1 MKKSLLKRT
10 QFLQSATLV
19 CVILMIIS
27 LIRISALLPG
37 VSEEADRQKQ
47 EAKESTWQREYV
59 RGRILD
65 REGNILAASEKPQGK
80 RTYSDP
86 YAFSNVVGYWS
97 LKYGTYGVEKV
108 MNDVLVH
115 SDSPEEEKRGA
126 DVTLTIDGSLQKKA
140 YDLISE
146 YTGSAVVLNA
156 KTGEILALVSSPSF
170 NANALEEDWEEI
182 NSKEGVFYSNAY
194 QNPVVPGSV
203 FKLVTSKAIL
213 EAGIENEEVE
223 DEGKLVINGQTIRNY
238 GGTAHGTLTFEEGF
252 VKSSNVYFMDRALEL
267 GGPALKE
274 AADSFLIGQDI
285 KLDFTTLSSTF
296 NLDDYEENVI
306 AATAFGQG
314 ETLITPLHM
323 AMITQSI
330 AADGQMAKPYLI
342 KSVVN
347 GKGKTTQEGKAEVL
361 TRTMEKKIAG
371 KIRGVMEEAGESY
384 GLETVGDGYSIAAK
398 TGTAERGDGYNNA
411 WLVTYAPADDPQ
423 YVIVLNRLKTKEIG
437 KSLAPVAESLYEILF
452 DEEQ

>member
-1 MKKSLLKRT
+1 MSLCRHT
-10 QFLQSATLV
+10 
-19 CVILMIIS
+19 
-27 LIRISALLPG
+27 
-37 VSEEADRQKQ
+37 
-47 EAKESTWQREYV
+47 
-59 RGRILD
+59 
-65 REGNILAASEKPQGK
+65 
-80 RTYSDP
+80 
-86 YAFSNVVGYWS
+86 
-97 LKYGTYGVEKV
+97 
-108 MNDVLVH
+108 
-115 SDSPEEEKRGA
+115 
-126 DVTLTIDGSLQKKA
+126 
-140 YDLISE
+140 
-146 YTGSAVVLNA
+146 
-156 KTGEILALVSSPSF
+156 
-170 NANALEEDWEEI
+170 
-182 NSKEGVFYSNAY
+182 
-194 QNPVVPGSV
+194 NP
-203 FKLVTSKAIL
+203 T
-213 EAGIENEEVE
+213 
-223 DEGKLVINGQTIRNY
+223 
-238 GGTAHGTLTFEEGF
+238 
-252 VKSSNVYFMDRALEL
+252 
-267 GGPALKE
+267 ALKE

-330 AADGQMAKPYLI
+330 TADGQMAKPYLI

-347 GKGKTTQEGKAEVL
+347 GKGKTTQEGKVEVL

-371 KIRGVMEEAGESY
+371 KIRNVMEEAGESY